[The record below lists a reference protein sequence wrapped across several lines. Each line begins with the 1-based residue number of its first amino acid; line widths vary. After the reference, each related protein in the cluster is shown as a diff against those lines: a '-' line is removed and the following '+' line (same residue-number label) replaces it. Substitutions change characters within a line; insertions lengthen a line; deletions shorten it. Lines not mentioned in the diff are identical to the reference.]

1 VGIDMSDANKTPSEQ
16 LAEQIVSVLVE
27 HQIILPED
35 AKLVNK
41 LANGQLRAE
50 DWRMVIEKAFD
61 KESKNA

>member
-1 VGIDMSDANKTPSEQ
+1 VEIDMRDVTKTPSEQ
-16 LAEQIVSVLVE
+16 LAEQIVRVLVE
-27 HQIILPED
+27 CQIILPED

-50 DWRMVIEKAFD
+50 DWRMAIEKAFD